1 MDDRYQLPSATNL
14 SLPAKISPEIRATI
28 FYPVSTDASSPRSK
42 PVLFAI
48 RSSAFFLFR
57 FQTIEEKFPNL
68 RVRGRIPWSENII
81 SPDIYGPLLS
91 HSSFYLRIAAHRSIL
106 VYFAL
111 PSSVLGMKYEDI
123 NTISNSSRAF
133 RFGFRAVLVNFIFVH
148 RFTRSGTRN
157 DQSQSDGKKTIA
169 LRKIRFDSIEGIR
182 ICPKIK
188 KLSVS
193 RKNLDRAYLGIKF

>member
-28 FYPVSTDASSPRSK
+28 FYPVFTDASSPRSK

-81 SPDIYGPLLS
+81 SPDVYGPLLS

-133 RFGFRAVLVNFIFVH
+133 RFGFRAVPLISFS
-148 RFTRSGTRN
+148 FTVLRDQGPGTIKAKVM
-157 DQSQSDGKKTIA
+157 GKKTIA
-169 LRKIRFDSIEGIR
+169 LRKIRFDFIEGIR

-193 RKNLDRAYLGIKF
+193 RKNLD